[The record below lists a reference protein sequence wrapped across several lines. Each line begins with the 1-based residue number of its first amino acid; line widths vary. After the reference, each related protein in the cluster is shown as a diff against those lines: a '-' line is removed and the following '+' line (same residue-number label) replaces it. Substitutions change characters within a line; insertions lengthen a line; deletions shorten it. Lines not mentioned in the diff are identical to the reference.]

1 MSSILV
7 LDDLAANREL
17 LSTVLGYA
25 GHTVVQAATGERAL
39 ELVHANQPEL
49 IIVDLLMPGM
59 NGCEFVG
66 ELRADPELRNTRV
79 VLCTAIYDQG
89 EVRSLA
95 ESCGVGHI
103 LVKPCEPEEI
113 IRVVGEALDSNRGPS
128 SQIVTDQFER
138 EQLRVLN
145 AKLIQ
150 KLDELELSKRLVE
163 GKAEQLAISL
173 KYKSEFFANMS
184 HELRTPLNSVLIL
197 AGVLQDNPEQNLTA
211 KQLQYVSVIH
221 SAGTDLLRL
230 LNDILDLAQFE
241 SGAVT
246 AEISELALVEIQEAL
261 QREFAHVA
269 DQKNVSFSIELAG
282 GLPSDIATDPARLRQ
297 VLNNLLA
304 NAFKFTERGAVSVR
318 VSPAYSGWSAT
329 NDELSR
335 AGTVIAFSIT
345 DTGIGMTVE
354 TQQRIFDDFVQ
365 GDGTTARQ
373 YSGTG
378 LGLSISRKLVR
389 LLGGEIA
396 VTSTPDQGSTF
407 TVYLPSSPI

>member
-150 KLDELELSKRLVE
+150 KLD
-163 GKAEQLAISL
+163 
-173 KYKSEFFANMS
+173 
-184 HELRTPLNSVLIL
+184 
-197 AGVLQDNPEQNLTA
+197 
-211 KQLQYVSVIH
+211 
-221 SAGTDLLRL
+221 
-230 LNDILDLAQFE
+230 
-241 SGAVT
+241 
-246 AEISELALVEIQEAL
+246 
-261 QREFAHVA
+261 
-269 DQKNVSFSIELAG
+269 
-282 GLPSDIATDPARLRQ
+282 
-297 VLNNLLA
+297 
-304 NAFKFTERGAVSVR
+304 
-318 VSPAYSGWSAT
+318 
-329 NDELSR
+329 
-335 AGTVIAFSIT
+335 
-345 DTGIGMTVE
+345 
-354 TQQRIFDDFVQ
+354 
-365 GDGTTARQ
+365 
-373 YSGTG
+373 
-378 LGLSISRKLVR
+378 
-389 LLGGEIA
+389 
-396 VTSTPDQGSTF
+396 
-407 TVYLPSSPI
+407 